1 MTGTP
6 LVVLDACV
14 LVNFSLCDTLL
25 RLAEP
30 PRLFEPKWT
39 GEIIEETTRA
49 FRTKLGW
56 PEPLAAYFE
65 SELRTHFSDAWITG
79 YEHLIPQIA
88 NDPKDRHVLAAAAH
102 AEAPIIVTLNLRH
115 FRPGTSGALGRHC
128 PSPRAIPGGTVP
140 SGIGAGSGEIGAAG
154 QDRNRSLPQL
164 LGRQIGVRKTP

>member
-88 NDPKDRHVLAAAAH
+88 NDRHVLAAAAH

-115 FRPGTSGALGRHC
+115 FRPEHLEPWGVIALHPGRFLAELYRQE
-128 PSPRAIPGGTVP
+128 SALVLAKLEQQAR
-140 SGIGAGSGEIGAAG
+140 
-154 QDRNRSLPQL
+154 DRNRSLPQL
-164 LGRQIGVRKTP
+164 LDILRA